1 MIVFINKKLI
11 IKIIPQWKQ
20 NPAPPLTLSLSP
32 MRKRERVWSGGL
44 HPTEC
49 VFKRKNDNKKKED
62 WRVGREEGEKKN
74 FMRVWNDLNLNFF
87 LKKYP
92 SPVSEITPA
101 FFPPLSRREREIK
114 TEKIKN

>member
-1 MIVFINKKLI
+1 
-11 IKIIPQWKQ
+11 
-20 NPAPPLTLSLSP
+20 

-62 WRVGREEGEKKN
+62 WRVGREEGKKKN

-87 LKKYP
+87 FKKLPIP
-92 SPVSEITPA
+92 SIRDYSSFLPSTFEE
-101 FFPPLSRREREIK
+101 RERD
-114 TEKIKN
+114 